1 MRAGPLNERIR
12 QAAGTRQTRG
22 PVYVRLIDISMRD
35 GDGGGGPGSVPVGDG
50 AAAGGSVSVCLGR
63 TKTPCPSGR
72 WTAA

>member
-22 PVYVRLIDISMRD
+22 QVYVRLIDISTRD
-35 GDGGGGPGSVPVGDG
+35 GDGGGGPGSMPVGDG
-50 AAAGGSVSVCLGR
+50 AATSGSVSACSGR
-63 TKTPCPSGR
+63 TKTACPSGR